1 MNYRGL
7 KRSFIDFKRH
17 PWLHFVS
24 ISTIAVSLVILGV
37 FFLCYRNFDSL
48 AERTSNQSTGT
59 VYLKDALKEADINRL
74 REKILGLPYVQR
86 VLFKTKASIME
97 DLQSFL
103 GSATVETMPGNE
115 LFPDV
120 LEISIRKDATPGEV
134 GELRVI
140 ISKYSEVAEVDFSE
154 DWLTQFRKVRQFF
167 RIGGALLIFGIVIGC
182 GFMIANFMGM
192 RHQARKREIEIVRL
206 IGASQRF
213 VLAPFLWEGTIEGV
227 LGTGVA
233 LLGLYGLE
241 VIIAAVISVQWASLL
256 GVKELLYLS
265 PVQLLC
271 IFGLGMTMAFF
282 GSITVFLRFQEN
294 GTR

>member
-1 MNYRGL
+1 VNYRGL
-7 KRSFIDFKRH
+7 RRSFSDFKRH

-24 ISTIAVSLVILGV
+24 ISTIAVSLLILGV

-59 VYLKDALKEADINRL
+59 VYLRDALKEEDIDRV
-74 REKILGLPYVQR
+74 RERILGLPFVQR

-103 GSATVETMPGNE
+103 GSTSAESMPGNE
-115 LFPDV
+115 LFPNV
-120 LEISIRKDATPGEV
+120 LEVTLRKEV
-134 GELRVI
+134 SGTEVAELRTI

-167 RIGGALLIFGIVIGC
+167 RLGGVLLILGTVIGC

-192 RHQARKREIEIVRL
+192 RHQSRKSEIEIVRL

-213 VLAPFLWEGTIEGV
+213 VLAPFLWEGTIEGI

-233 LLGLYGLE
+233 LAVLYGLN
-241 VIIAAVISVQWASLL
+241 VVAGAFISVQWASLL

-265 PVQLLC
+265 PSQILC

-294 GTR
+294 RPR